1 MSATLQQLA
10 LDAGGTLLASPE
22 ASQQRYLGVSSD
34 TRQLR
39 PGQLYVALRGPNF
52 DGAEFLQQAH
62 DLGAVAALAERG
74 GPEGFP
80 VIQVLDALQGL
91 QRAARHYRARCDLPV
106 VAVAGSNGKT
116 TCKEMLAAIL
126 RQRGPTLATRG
137 NLNNHIGVPLTLLHI
152 EPEHMHAVIELG
164 ANHPGEVAA
173 LASLVAPNI
182 GIVTNAGAEHLEG
195 FGSVEG
201 AARAEGELFAA
212 LSSDGL
218 AILNADDTYVD
229 LWRDMT
235 VARVVTFGLGAKADY
250 FAHHVRTHCENG
262 RFVTHFELCTP
273 QGEIAIE
280 LGLAGQHNVSNA
292 LGAAAAAVAAGATLT
307 HVATGLAQMRAVSGR
322 LQLRQASCGAS
333 VIDDS
338 YNANPSSVEAAIDV
352 LASMAGNRWMVFGDM
367 GELGAFTADAH
378 RDIGR
383 YARSHGVSR
392 LFCIGASSE
401 LTAQEF
407 GTAAEWFTDIDSLIA
422 RLETELGAGTT
433 LLVKGSRMNRLE
445 RVVMALCGQ
454 TAEGVH

>member
-10 LDAGGTLLASPE
+10 SDAGGTLLASPE
-22 ASQQRYLGVSSD
+22 ASQQRYIGVSSD

-52 DGAEFLQQAH
+52 DGAEFLQQAR
-62 DLGAVAALAERG
+62 DLGAVAALAERS

-91 QRAARHYRARCDLPV
+91 QRAARHYRARCELPV

-126 RQRGPTLATRG
+126 RERGPTLATRG

-195 FGSVEG
+195 FGSIEG

-212 LSSDGL
+212 LSSDGV

-250 FAHHVRTHCENG
+250 FAHHVRTRCEND

-273 QGEIAIE
+273 HGEIAIE

-307 HVATGLAQMRAVSGR
+307 HVATGLAQMRAVPGR
-322 LQLRQASCGAS
+322 LQLRQASAGAS

-352 LASMAGNRWMVFGDM
+352 LATMAGHRWMVFGDM
-367 GELGAFTADAH
+367 GELGVFTADAH
-378 RDIGR
+378 REVGR
-383 YARSHGVSR
+383 YARTHGISR
-392 LFCIGASSE
+392 LFCIGSASQ

-407 GTAAEWFTDIDSLIA
+407 GMAAEWFTDIDSLIA
-422 RLETELGAGTT
+422 RLKAELRTGTS